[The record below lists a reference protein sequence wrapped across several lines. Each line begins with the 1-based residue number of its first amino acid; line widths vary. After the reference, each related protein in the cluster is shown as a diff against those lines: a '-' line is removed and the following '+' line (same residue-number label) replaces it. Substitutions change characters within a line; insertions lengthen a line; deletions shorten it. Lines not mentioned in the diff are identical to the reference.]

1 MESGQSVDD
10 MLVCLM
16 SMGFSFED
24 GQEAV
29 QNGHLSVER
38 AVEWIL
44 AGKPGQ
50 TSSAGGPRLQLRA
63 AQPTL
68 ENDSNPFVNPPV
80 PLTTVPD
87 SASRSTNQNTA
98 AVATDQSKPSKSH
111 RSDSE
116 DNQSET
122 VISRLHLSDKQK
134 CVRDDFEAK
143 RRKEAR
149 DDALKEK
156 QRRKRDHERVLKEIA
171 EDREKKKMTNQT
183 QETVTKDTPGPV
195 AGPSAGSQPKQ
206 TPDRCQLQ
214 IRLLRGDVVKQSY
227 PASEPFRTVWESVTK
242 LCHSSDIVLI
252 QPFPHREFTGGDSKS
267 SLLDLQL
274 TPSASLMVKRKDVP
288 PTHGQDQQLPAVS
301 LPRSLGQGQH
311 ASGQGLLH
319 SPLSI
324 PPVAAAERHDEEDM
338 VEDDDS
344 DREEEEGHPFHQGM
358 PPGFPP
364 GFGGLGGLG
373 GLPMMPGMH
382 LGGAGMNQNQAFE
395 GVGQRLGYP
404 HDEDAHHNV
413 PAAQL
418 AAEKARERFA
428 RPAPLPDRQEVQLP
442 VTLTY
447 DVNSLTQLCM
457 NHIAQRLTQ
466 HDPRHPLLSLSGIS
480 EDVAQKILTYLL
492 KEKLLKP
499 KVLNTFIPCFLR
511 KLILDCYP
519 YATNELLHAVRYH
532 CQLQTL
538 SLNSCS
544 LITDAG
550 LLELTSLKKL
560 KHLNLSG
567 CRQLTDKCLEI
578 VKEMPGLVSLNL
590 DGTGVTESGFIGIIP
605 SLPASLQVLNLNRMN
620 ITEKLLTHLK
630 DLENLKVLCLEHTKI
645 CGLSGVEQL
654 KSLETLD
661 VSQTDIVSE
670 SLLCLG
676 DNLTCL
682 GIANTERVN
691 GDLALQ
697 YIQRLS
703 LRSLSLPSRLTTTDT
718 GLQFISH
725 MPLTEL
731 DLTNFINVGDDGMQ
745 YIGKIKTLRKLL
757 LSNTKITDAGMN
769 KLKDLKDLQIL
780 YLDRTLVT
788 DACSEVIKCFQ
799 GLVELSLASTGITS
813 QFLCNGALDSCH
825 DLSKLNLCRTLVS
838 NRGVS
843 SLRSDSFTLIN
854 LDGTRVKPD
863 IVETLQTQC
872 PNLRKVTTANII
884 PVNSDDEG

>member
-1 MESGQSVDD
+1 
-10 MLVCLM
+10 
-16 SMGFSFED
+16 MGFSFED

-50 TSSAGGPRLQLRA
+50 TSSADGPRLQLRA

-111 RSDSE
+111 RSDSD

-183 QETVTKDTPGPV
+183 PETVTKDTQGPV
-195 AGPSAGSQPKQ
+195 AGPSAGSHPKQ

-252 QPFPHREFTGGDSKS
+252 QPFPHREFTAGDSKS

-288 PTHGQDQQLPAVS
+288 PTHGQDV
-301 LPRSLGQGQH
+301 
-311 ASGQGLLH
+311 
-319 SPLSI
+319 
-324 PPVAAAERHDEEDM
+324 EDM

-373 GLPMMPGMH
+373 GLPMMPGMQ

-428 RPAPLPDRQEVQLP
+428 RPAPVPERQEVQLP

-532 CQLQTL
+532 CQIQTL

-590 DGTGVTESGFIGIIP
+590 DGTGVTESGFIGIIL

-697 YIQRLS
+697 YIQNNLTCLGIANTERVNGDLALQYIQRLS

-731 DLTNFINVGDDGMQ
+731 DLTNFINIFKM
-745 YIGKIKTLRKLL
+745 YPRLRKLL

>member
-1 MESGQSVDD
+1 

-50 TSSAGGPRLQLRA
+50 TSSAGGPRLQLRK

-68 ENDSNPFVNPPV
+68 ENHSNPFVNPPL
-80 PLTTVPD
+80 PQTTVPD
-87 SASRSTNQNTA
+87 SAARSTNQNTA
-98 AVATDQSKPSKSH
+98 AVSTDQSQPSKSH
-111 RSDSE
+111 RSESE

-134 CVRDDFEAK
+134 SVRDDFEAK

-149 DDALKEK
+149 EDAVKEK

-171 EDREKKKMTNQT
+171 EDRDKKKITNQT
-183 QETVTKDTPGPV
+183 PETVTRDTPGPV
-195 AGPSAGSQPKQ
+195 AGPSASSHPKQ

-214 IRLLRGDVVKQSY
+214 IRLLRGDVVKQCH
-227 PASEPFRTVWESVTK
+227 PASEKFRTVWESVTK
-242 LCHSSDIVLI
+242 LCHSMDIVLI
-252 QPFPHREFTGGDSKS
+252 QPFPHREFTAVDCES

-274 TPSASLMVKRKDVP
+274 IPSASLMVKRKDIP
-288 PTHGQDQQLPAVS
+288 PTHGQDQQLLTESV
-301 LPRSLGQGQH
+301 PRSLGQGQH
-311 ASGQGLLH
+311 ASGQGRPLQFPLLT
-319 SPLSI
+319 
-324 PPVAAAERHDEEDM
+324 PPVAAAERHNEEDM

-344 DREEEEGHPFHQGM
+344 DREEEEHGHPFHQGM
-358 PPGFPP
+358 PPGFPA
-364 GFGGLGGLG
+364 GFGGLGGLP
-373 GLPMMPGMH
+373 LMPGMH
-382 LGGAGMNQNQAFE
+382 LGGAAMNQNQAFE

-404 HDEDAHHNV
+404 NDEDVHHNV

-428 RPAPLPDRQEVQLP
+428 RPAPVPDRQEVPLP
-442 VTLTY
+442 TTLTY

-466 HDPRHPLLSLSGIS
+466 HDPRHPLLSLSGTS

-578 VKEMPGLVSLNL
+578 VKDMPGLISLNL

-605 SLPASLQVLNLNRMN
+605 SLPASLQVLNLNRTN
-620 ITEKLLTHLK
+620 VTEKLLTHLK

-654 KSLETLD
+654 RSLETLD
-661 VSQTDIVSE
+661 VSQTDVVSE

-676 DNLTCL
+676 ENLTCL

-703 LRSLSLPSRLTTTDT
+703 LRTLSLPSRLTTTDT

-731 DLTNFINVGDDGMQ
+731 DLINFINVGDEGMRH
-745 YIGKIKTLRKLL
+745 IGKIKTLKKLL
-757 LSNTKITDAGMN
+757 LSNTKISDSGMN
-769 KLKDLKDLQIL
+769 QLKDLKDLQIL
-780 YLDRTLVT
+780 YLDRTPIT
-788 DACSEVIKCFQ
+788 DACSEVIRCFQ

-843 SLRSDSFTLIN
+843 TLCSDSLSLIN
-854 LDGTRVKPD
+854 LDGTRVKPT